1 MPMKELLKSYAQVPE
16 KQDGRLIEAWGLTQ
30 AALHMKAAIE
40 GGQDEEIRSAV
51 RLNWRLWTIFQ
62 AELLAPDCP
71 MPADIRNNVL
81 SLAAFVDKRTM
92 DILENPTAP
101 AVEVLISIN
110 RELAMGLYE
119 SVDAHAPAVDEAKPA
134 APEGTGNFQ
143 LSV

>member
-1 MPMKELLKSYAQVPE
+1 MPMRELLKSYAQVPE
-16 KQDGRLIEAWGLTQ
+16 KQDGRMIEAWGLTQ
-30 AALHMKAAIE
+30 AALHIKAAIE
-40 GGQDEEIRSAV
+40 GGDIEELRTAV

-71 MPADIRNNVL
+71 LPAEIRNNVL

-92 DILENPTAP
+92 DIISVPTP
-101 AVEVLISIN
+101 AAAQVLINVN

-119 SVDAHAPAVDEAKPA
+119 SLDAHAPAVEAPKPA
-134 APEGTGNFQ
+134 EVDVSNLK